1 MFAAGVVWALIRKRR
16 EVRIAYFLMPGL
28 QVLVGVP
35 VARLLGLRV
44 LMKFSGSGEI
54 RKLTKGRLGR
64 IELLL
69 LRRFAH
75 RIMALNPGMLEEA
88 ADAGFDRAQVVW
100 MPNPVDTDEF
110 CPCRDGARSD
120 LRADLGL
127 PDGAFVIV
135 YVGRLSPE
143 KELPSLIGAF
153 AGIARGHPEAILAL
167 VGDGPS
173 RATLVARVGELG
185 LEEKVRFTGMV
196 GVASVLKWLQASDVF
211 ALVSSLEGFPCSLI
225 EAMSAGLPSIVSD
238 IPANTQLIED
248 GTHGLAVP
256 LRNEE
261 SIAAGM
267 LRLLGDRGLRT
278 RLGMSARSLIL
289 ENYSS
294 EKVAERYEALFRE
307 LLH

>member
-1 MFAAGVVWALIRKRR
+1 
-16 EVRIAYFLMPGL
+16 
-28 QVLVGVP
+28 
-35 VARLLGLRV
+35 
-44 LMKFSGSGEI
+44 
-54 RKLTKGRLGR
+54 
-64 IELLL
+64 
-69 LRRFAH
+69 
-75 RIMALNPGMLEEA
+75 
-88 ADAGFDRAQVVW
+88 
-100 MPNPVDTDEF
+100 
-110 CPCRDGARSD
+110 
-120 LRADLGL
+120 
-127 PDGAFVIV
+127 
-135 YVGRLSPE
+135 
-143 KELPSLIGAF
+143 
-153 AGIARGHPEAILAL
+153 
-167 VGDGPS
+167 
-173 RATLVARVGELG
+173 VGELG
-185 LEEKVRFTGMV
+185 LEEKVRFTGLV

-278 RLGMSARSLIL
+278 RLGMSARSRIL

-307 LLH
+307 LPH